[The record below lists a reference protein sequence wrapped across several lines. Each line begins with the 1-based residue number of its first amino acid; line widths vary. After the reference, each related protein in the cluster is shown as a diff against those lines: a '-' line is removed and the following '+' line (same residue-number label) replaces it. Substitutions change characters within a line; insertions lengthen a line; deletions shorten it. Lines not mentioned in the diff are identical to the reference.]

1 MIIYRKIKD
10 IAQHLDNQRKEGHTI
25 GFVPTMGALH
35 NGHIS
40 LITASNIDNDLTVCS
55 IFVNPTQFNN
65 SEDFEK
71 YPTTLDNDID
81 LLELNDCDILFL
93 PATDE
98 IYPPNFI
105 KQHYELGALAD
116 VLEGKHRPGH
126 FQGVCMVVDK
136 LISIIQ
142 CDTLYLGQKDYQQ
155 CLVISKLIELKGLNT
170 FVKIMPTIREEN
182 GLAMSSRN
190 KRLNIDEF
198 NNAAV
203 LYKTLSYLKNN
214 IAPGYVNS
222 IISEATNLLTN
233 NGFIV
238 DYIEVTNQQLE
249 IISNWDGKSKTICL
263 IAASINNVRLI
274 DNLILT

>member
-1 MIIYRKIKD
+1 
-10 IAQHLDNQRKEGHTI
+10 
-25 GFVPTMGALH
+25 
-35 NGHIS
+35 
-40 LITASNIDNDLTVCS
+40 
-55 IFVNPTQFNN
+55 
-65 SEDFEK
+65 
-71 YPTTLDNDID
+71 
-81 LLELNDCDILFL
+81 
-93 PATDE
+93 
-98 IYPPNFI
+98 
-105 KQHYELGALAD
+105 
-116 VLEGKHRPGH
+116 
-126 FQGVCMVVDK
+126 MVVDK

-155 CLVISKLIELKGLNT
+155 CLVISKLIELKGLYT
-170 FVKIMPTIREEN
+170 FVKIMPTIREDN

-190 KRLNIDEF
+190 KRLQIDEF
-198 NNAAV
+198 NNAAT

-214 IAPGYVNS
+214 IAPGDVNS

-238 DYIEVTNQQLE
+238 DYIEVANEQLE

>member
-10 IAQHLDNQRKEGHTI
+10 IIHHLDNQRKDGYTI

-35 NGHIS
+35 SGHIS
-40 LITASNIDNDLTVCS
+40 LIKASNIDNDLTVCS

-71 YPTTLDNDID
+71 YPSTLDNDID
-81 LLELNDCDILFL
+81 QLELHDCDILFL
-93 PATDE
+93 PNTEE

-105 KQHYELGALAD
+105 KQTYELGTLAD

-155 CLVISKLIELKGLNT
+155 CLVIRKLIETKELKPL
-170 FVKIMPTIREEN
+170 VKIMPTVREKN

-190 KRLNIDEF
+190 KRLQIDEF
-198 NNAAV
+198 NKASII
-203 LYKTLSYLKNN
+203 YKTLSYLKNN
-214 IAPGYVNS
+214 IVPGEVNS
-222 IISEATNLLTN
+222 IISVAKDLLTN
-233 NGFIV
+233 NGFFV
-238 DYIEVTNQQLE
+238 DYVEITNDQLE

-263 IAASINNVRLI
+263 IAASINNIRLI